1 MMGSMMRRGSFGDGA
16 TLDLAFTTMNST
28 ADLTAAGFTFTRSS
42 SATYINASGLLVVA
56 GSNVARFDYDPTNVG
71 TPRGLLIEGSATNL
85 ICHSETFASS
95 GGSNNWTTSGATLG
109 SLIYEDPEGTFT
121 APLLL
126 ATASNG
132 TLLNNAGLS
141 SAQRTFS
148 IWLKR
153 VNGTGNVQ
161 LTLDN
166 STWTTVTITPNWA
179 RYQIT
184 ATSTGHVGIRLQ
196 TSGDG
201 VHIFGAQLETG
212 SGASSYIPTGTSTA
226 NRASDKC
233 ISNSISSWYTQG
245 IGTVVVSG
253 RPLLTTPRTFWNFS
267 AGAAV
272 PRIQLYS
279 SVGSDVNAYLENP
292 SGTGANIVFPTG
304 SLTNGTLFKA
314 AWAFQTGSHAAC
326 VNGNAV
332 ATSST
337 SSPAVPTSGMTRF
350 SVGHRYDEVNQF
362 NGHIVSIKYWPSR
375 LANADLQAFTT

>member
-95 GGSNNWTTSGATLG
+95 GGSNNWTTSSATLG
-109 SLIYEDPEGTFT
+109 SLIFEDPEGTFT
-121 APLLL
+121 APSLF
-126 ATASNG
+126 ASASNG

-212 SGASSYIPTGTSTA
+212 SAASSYIVTGTSTG
-226 NRASDKC
+226 NRAADECQLLNLTTMGFNANAGTIYIDVGSRL
-233 ISNSISSWYTQG
+233 NS
-245 IGTVVVSG
+245 SG
-253 RPLLTTPRTFWNFS
+253 RTYTF
-267 AGAAV
+267 
-272 PRIQLYS
+272 L
-279 SVGSDVNAYLENP
+279 
-292 SGTGANIVFPTG
+292 
-304 SLTNGTLFKA
+304 
-314 AWAFQTGSHAAC
+314 
-326 VNGNAV
+326 
-332 ATSST
+332 
-337 SSPAVPTSGMTRF
+337 PTSGTADQIFEGGGSALNVYTSGAFVAQLSGSTINAQKIAAAYATNDFASSTNGASVLTDTVGILPTTLTKLTIGGSIANPAGYF
-350 SVGHRYDEVNQF
+350 SGRIRVL
-362 NGHIVSIKYWPSR
+362 KYWPTR
-375 LANADLQAFTT
+375 LSNAQLQALTT